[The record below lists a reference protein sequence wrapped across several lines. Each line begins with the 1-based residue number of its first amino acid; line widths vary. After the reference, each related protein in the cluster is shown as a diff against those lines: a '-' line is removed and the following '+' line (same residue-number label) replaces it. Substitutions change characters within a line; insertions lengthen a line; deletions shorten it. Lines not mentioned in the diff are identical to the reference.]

1 MIPIILTVQSNGSG
15 GLRLG
20 ISSNDSR
27 NIFKYRKVIVLLH
40 LPNIET
46 IKCRTAC
53 GNPNDENAEWISIN
67 PKTQKPYR
75 KKGYDLNKKELSQW
89 LLSNYNKTT
98 KAESIKLKFNLEK
111 KEDAF
116 YLYFKTS

>member
-1 MIPIILTVQSNGSG
+1 LIPIILTMQSNGSG
-15 GLRLG
+15 GMRLG

-27 NIFKYRKVIVLLH
+27 NIFKCRKVIVLLH
-40 LPNIET
+40 FPNIET

-53 GNPNDENAEWISIN
+53 GNPIDENGEWISIN

-75 KKGYDLNKKELSQW
+75 KKGFDLNKKELSKW
-89 LLSNYNKTT
+89 LLSNFKKTT

-111 KEDAF
+111 IGDTF
-116 YLYFKTS
+116 CLYFKGT

>member
-15 GLRLG
+15 GMRLG
-20 ISSNDSR
+20 ISSDDSR

-40 LPNIET
+40 MPNIET

-53 GNPNDENAEWISIN
+53 GNPIDNNGKWIPIN

-75 KKGYDLNKKELSQW
+75 KKGFDLNKKELSKW
-89 LLSNYNKTT
+89 LLSNFKKTT

-111 KEDAF
+111 KEDTF
-116 YLYFKTS
+116 CLYFKTN